1 MTSPSLH
8 VGREDAV
15 TALSAL
21 GWDSLAGPNDF
32 YLTTEWL
39 PIAASVLRPGSALY
53 LVGTDPGGRLRAGL
67 SGYLYDQASTPSPFT
82 RIDRVLA
89 RLLGER
95 LGGSAPLHL
104 EETLGR
110 ALPSLYCGARE
121 ISYSHLLVD
130 PTLGRQDRRDIIRRL
145 VREAESTA
153 RELGARSIT
162 FAYVDAG
169 DRVLRSSLHAE
180 GFSEFFS
187 SWFCVLDVPWSRF
200 DEYLS
205 GFKTHRRVAIRR
217 ERRRLAEAGVLFEVR
232 QLTSELAAEL
242 VALEV
247 NLTRKYDSPRKPE
260 QVERTLK
267 ALATRLPHRC
277 VVITGSL
284 AGRISGFALFIRS
297 GKRMYARHTGF
308 HYDRQGKLPLYFALL
323 FYEAIEHALRS
334 GVTRIEYGTGSLDA
348 KLSRGCTPVRQ
359 YGYFKGLEPGL
370 HAEVD
375 SLLGDIR
382 EPPSPSEPRERRAAD

>member
-1 MTSPSLH
+1 MTLARLH
-8 VGREDAV
+8 VSREDAV

-21 GWDSLAGPNDF
+21 GWDSLAGPADF

-39 PIAASVLRPGSALY
+39 PIAASVLRSGSAHY
-53 LVGTDPGGRLRAGL
+53 LVATDSGGRLRAGL
-67 SGYLYDQASTPSPFT
+67 PGYLYDQASVPSPFT
-82 RIDRVLA
+82 RIDRVLT
-89 RLLGER
+89 RLLRER
-95 LGGSAPLHL
+95 LGGSAPPHL
-104 EETLGR
+104 EETLGQ

-121 ISYSHLLVD
+121 ISYSRLLLDPALGCHL
-130 PTLGRQDRRDIIRRL
+130 RREVIRR
-145 VREAESTA
+145 VAREAESTA
-153 RELGARSIT
+153 RDLGARSIT
-162 FAYVDAG
+162 FTYVNAD
-169 DRVLRSSLHAE
+169 DDVLRSSLRGE

-187 SWFCVLDVPWSRF
+187 SWSCVLDLPWSHF
-200 DEYLS
+200 DEYLA
-205 GFKTHRRVAIRR
+205 GFKTHRRVTIRR
-217 ERRRLAEAGVLFEVR
+217 ERRRLAEAGVVFQVR
-232 QLTSELAAEL
+232 QLTPDLAAEL

-247 NLTRKYDSPRKPE
+247 NLTRKYHSPRKPE

-267 ALATRLPHRC
+267 ALATQLAHRT
-277 VVITGSL
+277 VVITASL

-308 HYDRQGKLPLYFALL
+308 HYERQGKLPLYFALL

-348 KLSRGCTPVRQ
+348 KLSRGCTPLRQ

-375 SLLGDIR
+375 GLLGDIR
-382 EPPSPSEPRERRAAD
+382 EPSPSEPYQRQAAG